1 MFQGCSKS
9 VSKGVP
15 RKFQENFQGVSKKF
29 HVAWHS
35 SQLPEQKEGL
45 FCKINFSH
53 AFMFSCVSKLD
64 EIIKMDKSMSK
75 MWTKINPIKQKRA
88 EY

>member
-1 MFQGCSKS
+1 MFEVVLRVIHESFMEENFSRMFHDFQGCFQS
-9 VSKGVP
+9 VS

-45 FCKINFSH
+45 FKQ
-53 AFMFSCVSKLD
+53 
-64 EIIKMDKSMSK
+64 
-75 MWTKINPIKQKRA
+75 NPTIALVCCLLVNEAQ
-88 EY
+88 